1 MTGSKACPD
10 SELCVPYSWRR
21 MKIAKRNI
29 KEIQNMFQVFS
40 AEKSYAGLLHVC
52 KAVTVCSICTI
63 GIFTASGC
71 TMLGPDFSKPH
82 VAQPDGWTESQ
93 DKAVSSAPLVHS
105 EWWKVFGDPVL
116 DRLVDTAYAQ
126 NLPLQIAGLRI
137 LEARAQL
144 GIASGQLYPQV
155 QQVGGSAT
163 AVQLSENG
171 PNYNPLVE
179 DNFMDYQ
186 AGFDA
191 AWELDFWGR
200 FRRGIEAADANLA
213 ATVAD
218 YDNALV
224 SLTAEVARIYV
235 RIRILEERLAIALSN
250 IELQQESLRIATV
263 RFNNGA
269 TTELDVQ
276 QALTNLSET
285 QATVP
290 AIKRSL
296 RQSKNALSTLLGML
310 PSDLADMLGPPGTVP
325 LAPESVAVGVPAE
338 LLRRRPDVRS
348 AELQASLQSALI
360 GIAESDLYPSF
371 TLAGSIGYQ
380 SSDTGNSSAGDL
392 FDSDSFRF
400 AAGPGF
406 RWNIF
411 NYGRLK
417 NNVRVQ
423 DARYQQAIVNYQ
435 NTVLGAYQEVEDA
448 MVGFVE
454 SRQESGFRG
463 TSAEAA
469 RRSTEIARIQYREG
483 AVDFQRVIDSE
494 RSLVNQQDLWTISR
508 GEIALNLIAMYK
520 ALGGGWE
527 VREGDEFVSRQNL
540 DAMQQRT
547 DWGDLLE
554 DKLQQIPPAK

>member
-1 MTGSKACPD
+1 MHICKPFLAGG
-10 SELCVPYSWRR
+10 LCAAA
-21 MKIAKRNI
+21 IA
-29 KEIQNMFQVFS
+29 
-40 AEKSYAGLLHVC
+40 L
-52 KAVTVCSICTI
+52 
-63 GIFTASGC
+63 ASGC
-71 TMLGPDFSKPH
+71 TTLGPNFSKPQ
-82 VAQPDGWTESQ
+82 VAEPDDWIASQ
-93 DKAVSSAPLVHS
+93 DRVISSAPLVHS
-105 EWWKVFGDPVL
+105 QWWMVFNDPVL
-116 DRLVDTAYAQ
+116 DRLVDTAYDQ

-144 GIASGQLYPQV
+144 GIATGKLYPQI
-155 QQVGGSAT
+155 QQANGSAT
-163 AVQLSENG
+163 AVQLSENS
-171 PNYNPLVE
+171 PNYNPQAE
-179 DNFMDYQ
+179 KNFLDYQ

-191 AWELDFWGR
+191 EWELDFWGR
-200 FRRGIEAADANLA
+200 FRRGIEAADANLS

-224 SLTAEVARIYV
+224 SLTAEVARTYV
-235 RIRILEERLAIALSN
+235 TIRTLEERLAIARNN
-250 IELQQESLRIATV
+250 ISLQQESLRIATV

-290 AIKRSL
+290 AIKQAM
-296 RQSKNALSTLLGML
+296 RQGKNALSILLGML
-310 PSDLADMLGPPGTVP
+310 PSDLAAILGPSGTVP
-325 LAPESVAVGVPAE
+325 VAPVTVAAGVPAE

-348 AELQASLQSALI
+348 AELQAALQSALI

-371 TLAGSIGYQ
+371 TLSGSIGYQ
-380 SSDTGNSSAGDL
+380 TSDTGGSSAGDL

-435 NTVLGAYQEVEDA
+435 NTVLDAFREVEDA

-454 SRQESGFRG
+454 SQQETGFRS
-463 TSAEAA
+463 TAAEAA
-469 RRSTEIARIQYREG
+469 KRSTEIARIQYREG

-494 RSLVNQQDLWTISR
+494 RSLVTQQDRWTDSR
-508 GEIALNLIAMYK
+508 GQIALNLIAMYK

-527 VREGDEFVSRQNL
+527 VREGQAFVSQQNR
-540 DAMQQRT
+540 DALQQRT
-547 DWGDLLE
+547 DWGDLLDE
-554 DKLQQIPPAK
+554 NQQGPHAAE

>member
-1 MTGSKACPD
+1 MSK
-10 SELCVPYSWRR
+10 
-21 MKIAKRNI
+21 
-29 KEIQNMFQVFS
+29 VFYQK
-40 AEKSYAGLLHVC
+40 KSFAGLMRHC
-52 KAVTVCSICTI
+52 NITAAVGIGTVVVVM
-63 GIFTASGC
+63 ASGC
-71 TMLGPDFSKPH
+71 TTLGPDFSKPQ
-82 VAQPDGWTESQ
+82 VAQPDEWAESQ
-93 DKAVSSAPLVHS
+93 GQVISSTPLEHS
-105 EWWKVFGDPVL
+105 QWWKVFNDPVL
-116 DRLVDTAYAQ
+116 DRLVDIAYAQ

-137 LEARAQL
+137 LEARAEL
-144 GIASGQLYPQV
+144 GIASGNLYPQV
-155 QQVGGSAT
+155 QQATGSAT
-163 AVQLSENG
+163 AVQLSKNS
-171 PNYNPLVE
+171 PNFNPLAE
-179 DNFMDYQ
+179 DNFIDYQ

-213 ATVAD
+213 VSVAD

-235 RIRILEERLAIALSN
+235 TIRTLEERLAIARAN

-285 QATVP
+285 EATVP

-296 RQSKNALSTLLGML
+296 RQGKNALSILLGML
-310 PSDLADMLGPPGTVP
+310 PSDLADMLGVTGTVP
-325 LAPESVAVGVPAE
+325 VAPEQVAVGVPAE

-348 AELQASLQSALI
+348 AELQASLLSALI
-360 GIAESDLYPSF
+360 GVAESDLYPSF
-371 TLAGSIGYQ
+371 TLTGSIGYQ
-380 SSDTGNSSAGDL
+380 TSDTGGSSAGDL

-423 DARYQQAIVNYQ
+423 DARYQQAIVSYQ
-435 NTVLGAYQEVEDA
+435 NTVLRAYQEVEDA

-454 SRQESGFRG
+454 SQQEASYRS
-463 TSAEAA
+463 TAAEAA
-469 RRSTEIARIQYREG
+469 RRSTEIASIQYREG

-494 RSLVNQQDLWTISR
+494 RSLVLQQDRWTDSR
-508 GEIALNLIAMYK
+508 GQIALNLIAMYK

-527 VREGDEFVSRQNL
+527 VRTGHDFISEQNRE
-540 DAMQQRT
+540 AMQQRT
-547 DWGDLLE
+547 DWGNLLE
-554 DKLQQIPPAK
+554 DHLPQADAAE

>member
-1 MTGSKACPD
+1 VMGN
-10 SELCVPYSWRR
+10 Y
-21 MKIAKRNI
+21 MGIA
-29 KEIQNMFQVFS
+29 
-40 AEKSYAGLLHVC
+40 AG
-52 KAVTVCSICTI
+52 SICAAAI
-63 GIFTASGC
+63 VLASGC
-71 TMLGPDFSKPH
+71 TTLGPDFSKPT
-82 VAQPDGWTESQ
+82 VAEPGSWAESQ
-93 DKAVSSAPLVHS
+93 DKMISSAPLEHS
-105 EWWKVFGDPVL
+105 QWWKVFNDPVL
-116 DRLVDTAYAQ
+116 DKLVETANAQ

-144 GIASGQLYPQV
+144 GIATGNLYPQV
-155 QQVGGSAT
+155 QQASGSVT
-163 AVQLSENG
+163 AVQLSENS
-171 PNYNPLVE
+171 PNFNRQAE
-179 DNFMDYQ
+179 DSFMDYQ

-191 AWELDFWGR
+191 VWELDFWGR

-224 SLTAEVARIYV
+224 SLTAEVARIYIT
-235 RIRILEERLAIALSN
+235 IRILEERLDIARNN

-263 RFNNGA
+263 RYKNGA

-285 QATVP
+285 QASIP

-296 RQSKNALSTLLGML
+296 RQSKNALSILLGML
-310 PSDLADMLGPPGTVP
+310 PSDLADLLGPPGTVP
-325 LAPESVAVGVPAE
+325 VAPETVAAGVPAE

-348 AELQASLQSALI
+348 AELQASIQSALI

-371 TLAGSIGYQ
+371 TLSGSIGYQ
-380 SSDTGNSSAGDL
+380 TSDTRDSDAGDL

-435 NTVLGAYQEVEDA
+435 NTVLDAYKEVEDA

-454 SRQESGFRG
+454 SQQE
-463 TSAEAA
+463 TSYRSTAAEAA

-494 RSLVNQQDLWTISR
+494 RSLVAQQDRWTDSR
-508 GEIALNLIAMYK
+508 GQIALSLIAMYK

-527 VREGDEFVSRQNL
+527 VRTGYDFISEQNR

-547 DWGDLLE
+547 DWGNLLKE
-554 DKLQQIPPAK
+554 KLQQAEATE